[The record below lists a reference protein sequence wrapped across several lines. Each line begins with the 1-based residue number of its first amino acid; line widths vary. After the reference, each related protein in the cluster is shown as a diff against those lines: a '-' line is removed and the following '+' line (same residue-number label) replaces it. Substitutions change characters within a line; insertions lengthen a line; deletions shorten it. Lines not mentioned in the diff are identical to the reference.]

1 MEKENHVEERV
12 YLPDDL
18 LEEILNETSAVS
30 DSISSIFDQINRQRQ
45 QMRDAMIASGRVEL
59 ADALPRVDSPS
70 VAAID
75 GGVALE
81 RSLGADTALV
91 VALGVEG
98 LVSEGRRHW
107 SGVQYA
113 HWQKVLVH
121 KGENTRGFALGVM
134 ASLELEI
141 LVNAPHEV
149 VILDGSHLTP
159 VIGINSML
167 GIDDAGFAQT
177 AAALLTEH
185 RTMEKLHEALR
196 AKQIIGM
203 VKYDASRELAETW
216 LNDFECACDDR
227 TAMTMLLEPGEYTT
241 PIEVGQTPRGKY
253 NWEKLHISIAY
264 HAYPERDRALRGF
277 ETALKYA
284 TDRRIHF
291 TYYKPHE
298 WSPAY
303 RIELKQEAVED
314 REQLSKVLTAI
325 RDQVVTP
332 EIREPYPQY
341 LADIM
346 AKSVSGGMSAL
357 RAAVFHELGN
367 RGAGDYLRLIVQ
379 SYRTE
384 S

>member
-1 MEKENHVEERV
+1 MREAMLESERV
-12 YLPDDL
+12 QLFGD
-18 LEEILNETSAVS
+18 
-30 DSISSIFDQINRQRQ
+30 
-45 QMRDAMIASGRVEL
+45 
-59 ADALPRVDSPS
+59 LPRVDSPS

-75 GGVALE
+75 GGLALE

-98 LVSEGRRHW
+98 LVKEDRRHW
-107 SGVQYA
+107 NGVQYS

-121 KGENTRGFALGVM
+121 KGENTRGFALGAM
-134 ASLELEI
+134 AALELEI
-141 LVNAPHEV
+141 LVNAPHDV
-149 VILDGSHLTP
+149 VILDGSHQTP

-167 GIDDAGFAQT
+167 GINDPGFADI
-177 AAALLTEH
+177 AASLLVEH
-185 RTMEKLHEALR
+185 NTVEKLHAALR
-196 AKQIIGM
+196 AKQIVGM
-203 VKYDASRELAETW
+203 VKYDSSRELTESW
-216 LNDFECACDDR
+216 LQGFECACDDR

-241 PIEVGQTPRGKY
+241 PLQVGQTPRSRY
-253 NWEKLHISIAY
+253 NWEKLHIVIAY
-264 HAYPERDRALRGF
+264 KGYPERENARRAF
-277 ETALKYA
+277 ESALKCA
-284 TDRRIHF
+284 TDRQIHF

-303 RIELKQEAVED
+303 RVELKREAVED

-341 LADIM
+341 LADMM
-346 AKSVSGGMSAL
+346 AKSVGSGMTAL

-367 RGAGDYLRLIVQ
+367 RGAGDYLRFIVQ